1 MGPIRMRVGLMA
13 GTNDRSPI
21 CRRKVVRLCL
31 QILTVVTSM
40 FFSAAVFRV
49 LSISRFARFRIFIIY
64 EFANALRRRVLR
76 SGGGCFHCLGSAVV
90 LSCCFS
96 L

>member
-31 QILTVVTSM
+31 QILTDVTSM
-40 FFSAAVFRV
+40 FSCVACFVFS
-49 LSISRFARFRIFIIY
+49 SISRFARFRIFIIY

-76 SGGGCFHCLGSAVV
+76 ASGGCLHCLGLAVV
-90 LSCCFS
+90 LSFCFS